1 MDITPRAHMA
11 DDGRLTTDLSITS
24 VDDQLLSMAQLTRLR
39 SQALIDAAHSP
50 MPPSPPRRRAARGR
64 CELLR
69 CRP

>member
-1 MDITPRAHMA
+1 MDITPHAHMA
-11 DDGRLTTDLSITS
+11 DDWRLTTDLSITS

-50 MPPSPPRRRAARGR
+50 MPRRAAARGR